1 MCLEWQT
8 KQGRVWTPLSL
19 LWRPFHSLGNIIY
32 INLYTL
38 FAAILYYTIIHYE
51 RNNMIRIII
60 DDNDILQEVSH
71 QLILKNNPDLYLANK
86 LTETIYNST
95 EMSQLG
101 DQIEEYAI
109 QKLREMINEKLTK
122 LMKV

>member
-1 MCLEWQT
+1 
-8 KQGRVWTPLSL
+8 
-19 LWRPFHSLGNIIY
+19 
-32 INLYTL
+32 
-38 FAAILYYTIIHYE
+38 
-51 RNNMIRIII
+51 MIRIII

-109 QKLREMINEKLTK
+109 KKLHKMINEKLTK